1 VPSGPKS
8 AATVVPEAVYSFGV
22 AGGDGK
28 ILELDHSVPAR
39 VAGIPGRVVEVATS
53 NSDAYALTSRGTVWA
68 WGAGGLGE
76 LGDGSM
82 PRFSGTPVR
91 VDFPP
96 GVRIASLP
104 NPMPYNSGLAIDSRD
119 NLWGWGYNPV
129 HALCLPG
136 GPLPVPARLPAS
148 GVSMASGAGD
158 HLVFLSGGKVYAC
171 GLNQDGEL
179 GNGTTSNRATPTA
192 VVGLP
197 PGVVSLVSSW
207 QGSGALLS
215 NGSYYD
221 WGFNQAGQMGN
232 GTTVNALVPVRVALP
247 GPVTQVW
254 QGGSNATNGQTLAL
268 LANGSVWAW
277 GAGSL
282 GQLGDGSTHNSPLPV
297 RVELPAGVRISEVCS
312 GGDTSYAL
320 SSSGRLWSWG
330 GNLFGQL
337 GDHHSGL
344 PRLTPS
350 PVHVVL
356 EQISATA
363 TNVAGLAP

>member
-1 VPSGPKS
+1 MLQ
-8 AATVVPEAVYSFGV
+8 
-22 AGGDGK
+22 
-28 ILELDHSVPAR
+28 LEHSVPAR
-39 VAGIPGRVVEVATS
+39 VAGIPGRVIEVATS
-53 NSDAYALTSRGTVWA
+53 NSDSYALTSHGTVWA
-68 WGAGGLGE
+68 WGAGGAGE

-82 PRFSGTPVR
+82 PMFSGTPVR
-91 VDFPP
+91 VDFPL

-104 NPMPYNSGLAIDSRD
+104 NPMPFDSGLAIDTKGH
-119 NLWGWGYNPV
+119 LWGWGYNPA

-136 GPLPVPARLPAS
+136 RTLSVPARLP
-148 GVSMASGAGD
+148 VSDVTMASGAGD
-158 HLVFLSGGKVYAC
+158 HTLFLSGGKVYAC

-179 GNGTTSNRATPTA
+179 GNGSTSDSPTPTA

-221 WGFNQAGQMGN
+221 WGFNLDGQMGD
-232 GTTVNALVPVRVALP
+232 GTTVDALVPVRVALP
-247 GPVTQVW
+247 GPAVQVW
-254 QGGSNATNGQTLAL
+254 QGGSNAANGQTLAL
-268 LANGSVWAW
+268 LANSSVWAW

-282 GQLGDGSTHNSPLPV
+282 GQLGDGSTQSSPLPV
-297 RVELPAGVRISEVCS
+297 RVGLPAGVRFSEVCS

-320 SSSGRLWSWG
+320 SSSGKLWSWG

-337 GDHHSGL
+337 GDHQSGL
-344 PRLTPS
+344 PRLTPRA
-350 PVHVVL
+350 VHVTL
-356 EQISATA
+356 AQISATA